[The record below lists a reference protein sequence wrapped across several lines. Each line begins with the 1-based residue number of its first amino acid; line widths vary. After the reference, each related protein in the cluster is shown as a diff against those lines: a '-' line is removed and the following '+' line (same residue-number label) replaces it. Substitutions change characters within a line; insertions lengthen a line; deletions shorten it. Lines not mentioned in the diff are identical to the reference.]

1 MRAVATF
8 TYIAPENL
16 AEFKSVAAQMLNN
29 IQNQES
35 ILRYDMFF
43 TADSTKCVVL
53 EEFSSPDGVLEHVK
67 KNASLLDQLVK
78 LGGKI
83 EGSVFPINEEGD
95 ALDQIKN
102 TWDSTFHIHFAGK
115 SS

>member
-16 AEFKSVAAQMLNN
+16 AEFKSVAAQMLKN
-29 IQNQES
+29 IEEQES

-43 TADSTKCVVL
+43 NTDSTSCVVL
-53 EEFSSPDGVLEHVK
+53 EEFSSPEGVLEHVRR
-67 KNASLLDQLVK
+67 NAAFLDQLVK

-83 EGSVFPINEEGD
+83 EGSIFPISEDGD
-95 ALDQIKN
+95 ALSEIKN
-102 TWDSTFHIHFAGK
+102 SWDSKFHTHFAGK
-115 SS
+115 K